1 MKKLFRGDYFYFS
14 KSDRIATFVLLLII
28 IAVNIARVKLDRP
41 IPPELTAGAD
51 SIFFTADTVTKRRTY
66 SQQSAPAAYKQ
77 QKYSP
82 EKKQK
87 QFYSDTVN
95 RKRVHDSNIDTIKT
109 RYPEYTVKSAPQQAV
124 DINSADSLLLTTLPG
139 IGPFYARKI
148 VEYRELLGGYVDV
161 QQLKDI
167 DGLQDSIL
175 RWFVVTDTVP
185 VRKVNIN
192 RLSVS
197 KLSNHPYISFYQ
209 ARAISEYRRSEGDI
223 KNPAPLS
230 LMEEFTEQDIIRL
243 EPYLSFE

>member
-14 KSDRIATFVLLLII
+14 KSDRRAAFVLLII
-28 IAVNIARVKLDRP
+28 ICVVNIVRIRSDRP
-41 IPPELTAGAD
+41 IPVETVAHVD
-51 SIFFTADTVTKRRTY
+51 SIFPADTISTRRYYTNR
-66 SQQSAPAAYKQ
+66 Q
-77 QKYSP
+77 
-82 EKKQK
+82 
-87 QFYSDTVN
+87 TVN
-95 RKRVHDSNIDTIKT
+95 RKPDKVVQKVKNYSPDTIKFHKRPIERSYDSIVVKNSVYSVKKT
-109 RYPEYTVKSAPQQAV
+109 PLSALDVNTVDSATLV
-124 DINSADSLLLTTLPG
+124 TLPG
-139 IGPFYARKI
+139 IGPHYARKI
-148 VEYRELLGGYVDV
+148 LEYRDLLGGYVDV
-161 QQLKDI
+161 QQLRDI